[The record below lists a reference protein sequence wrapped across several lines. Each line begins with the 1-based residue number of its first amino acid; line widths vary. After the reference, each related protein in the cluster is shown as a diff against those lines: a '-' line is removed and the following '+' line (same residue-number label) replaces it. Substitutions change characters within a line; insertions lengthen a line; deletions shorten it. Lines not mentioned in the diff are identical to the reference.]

1 MNKLLSF
8 DEKLWNDYYNI
19 VNTKIKEVLPEIRN
33 IIKESIS
40 NNFDS
45 LSDKTISDL
54 FDIIINDLIKSGL
67 CKKNSKL
74 KGYPSLN
81 IKSDNIYVKY
91 LPINVDLYNCNLK
104 NYYESLSMSLMFEI
118 QSTAGPNGVSVDS
131 NLSDYIYQFE
141 KELRKKVYKCEYKL
155 NDNQKQQRKDF
166 DIKNQIMHGYN
177 CPPEYID
184 DLKRL
189 GKVVKAPK
197 NPNKEFLALEFNQN
211 DYSKIKLFDANNGSL
226 VGYIGVRGNGF
237 IDGLRVSNMYQGLGL
252 GNWLFEYALNHGAY
266 KLDCA
271 GVRAIELYHKYGF
284 LAIGVSYDGNYDKI
298 NTEEKFKEFKDKFDN
313 RYHKDFR
320 VAHMYKKDHL
330 NEVPITLE
338 LAKEVDKYISA
349 NYKGMEEEVPIKIK
363 NKEILEEWN
372 YNYYTLQNGLKVRL
386 RKRD

>member
-19 VNTKIKEVLPEIRN
+19 VNTKIKEILPEIRT

-45 LSDKTISDL
+45 LSDKRISDL
-54 FDIIINDLIKSGL
+54 FDIVISDLIKSGL

-74 KGYPSLN
+74 KGYPSLK

-104 NYYESLSMSLMFEI
+104 NYYESLSISLFFEI
-118 QSTAGPNGVSVDS
+118 QSTAGPSGVSVDS
-131 NLSDYIYQFE
+131 DLSDYIYRFD

-166 DIKNQIMHGYN
+166 NIKNQIMHGYN

-313 RYHKDFR
+313 RLYKDFR